1 MASHLPPSPPAPPK
15 VSNVIE
21 PKVFGRSMEMHP
33 VVVLLSL
40 AFWGALWGVMG
51 CLLSIPLTVTM
62 RIVLSH
68 WKASA
73 EREAAHRSARE
84 HTAELEPAR

>member
-1 MASHLPPSPPAPPK
+1 M
-15 VSNVIE
+15 SNVIE

-62 RIVLSH
+62 RIVFSH

-73 EREAAHRSARE
+73 TAE
-84 HTAELEPAR
+84 HTRDRAQTTTQ

>member
-1 MASHLPPSPPAPPK
+1 
-15 VSNVIE
+15 
-21 PKVFGRSMEMHP
+21 MEMHP

-62 RIVLSH
+62 RIVFSH

-73 EREAAHRSARE
+73 TAAEHNRSRAI
-84 HTAELEPAR
+84 TADP

>member
-1 MASHLPPSPPAPPK
+1 M
-15 VSNVIE
+15 SNVIE

-62 RIVLSH
+62 RIVFSH

-73 EREAAHRSARE
+73 TADRNRAAHYIADPMMQDD
-84 HTAELEPAR
+84 HTACAVSSGEKRSR

>member
-1 MASHLPPSPPAPPK
+1 MLFLLFQ

-21 PKVFGRSMEMHP
+21 PSLFGRSMEMHP

-40 AFWGALWGVMG
+40 AFWGALWGVFG

-62 RIVLSH
+62 RIVFSH
-68 WKASA
+68 WRASA
-73 EREAAHRSARE
+73 NASIPIPMNYDTSE
-84 HTAELEPAR
+84 